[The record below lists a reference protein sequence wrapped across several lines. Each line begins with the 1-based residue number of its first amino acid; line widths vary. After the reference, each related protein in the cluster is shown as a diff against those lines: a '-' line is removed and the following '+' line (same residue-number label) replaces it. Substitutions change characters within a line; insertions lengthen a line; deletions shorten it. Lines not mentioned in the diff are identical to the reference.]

1 MRPKICKDNGVK
13 IPTSD
18 CSTCDILEQKVDALT
33 EELET
38 KQDLLTAGNHI
49 EISEDAVIS
58 ANLDDY
64 YDKTEVNTMIHGVAT
79 IQFQVVEELPEEGAG
94 NVIYLVQNGNDY
106 DQYVWSEQDGW
117 VAIGSTAVDLTDYVK
132 FTNASDVTPQMDG
145 AGASGVSSDY
155 SRADHV
161 HPSDT
166 TRAAVASPIFT
177 GTPQVSGSAPA
188 STTST
193 TQIATTAF
201 VQSAIDRRVPK
212 IVASNSASLTTA
224 NGTDTAPN
232 AAFVVPFIENKART
246 FIGYATADFDANTT
260 GQRRLDVLLN
270 GSTGIGCWVKVSAAN
285 GGHTCITV
293 PIVVRLAANQY
304 VRPTV
309 WQNSGTSLPCTLYMK
324 GIFIYD

>member
-64 YDKTEVNTMIHGVAT
+64 YDKNEVNTMIHGVAT

-106 DQYVWSEQDGW
+106 DQYVWSDEDGW
-117 VAIGSTAVDLTDYVK
+117 VAIGSTAVDLTEYVK
-132 FTNASDVTPQMDG
+132 FTDASDATPLVDG
-145 AGASGVSSDY
+145 TGASGTSPNY

-161 HPSDT
+161 HPTDT
-166 TRAAVASPIFT
+166 TRAALASPTFT
-177 GTPQVSGSAPA
+177 GTPTISGTAPA
-188 STTST
+188 SNTSNT
-193 TQIATTAF
+193 RIATTAF
-201 VQSAIDRRVPK
+201 AQSAITRRVPK
-212 IVASNSASLTTA
+212 SIVTYSATISNMSTSATRTAYTASAAGTIVGMA
-224 NGTDTAPN
+224 N
-232 AAFVVPFIENKART
+232 
-246 FIGYATADFDANTT
+246 ADFENDIVGNV
-260 GQRRLDVLLN
+260 GQRRIDAR
-270 GSTGIGCWVKVSAAN
+270 IGGNDIGAWEKVSAAN
-285 GGHTCITV
+285 GGHTAITI
-293 PIVVRLAANQY
+293 PVVARMASGQNLQIE
-304 VRPTV
+304 V
-309 WQNSGTSLPCTLYMK
+309 WHNSTHVITTTITFK
-324 GIFIYD
+324 GLFIAD

>member
-64 YDKTEVNTMIHGVAT
+64 YDKTEVNTLIQGVAN
-79 IQFQVVEELPEEGAG
+79 ISFAIVDELPETGAG
-94 NVIYLVQNGNDY
+94 NVIYLVPDGNAY
-106 DQYVWSEQDGW
+106 DQYVYSNGEW
-117 VAIGSTAVDLTDYVK
+117 VAIGSTAIDLTDYVK
-132 FTNASDVTPQMDG
+132 FSNAASVIPLMDG
-145 AGASGVSSDY
+145 TGASGVSTDY
-155 SRADHV
+155 ARADHV
-161 HPSDT
+161 HPTDT
-166 TRAAVASPIFT
+166 TRAALASPIFT
-177 GTPQVSGSAPA
+177 GTPKAPTNSTA
-188 STTST
+188 STAT

-201 VQSAIDRRVPK
+201 TQSAINRRVPK
-212 IVASNSASLTTA
+212 TIASKSGTLSAATGTNTIPDSTWGATFMNSNPS
-224 NGTDTAPN
+224 
-232 AAFVVPFIENKART
+232 T
-246 FIGYATADFDANTT
+246 FIGFATADFDANTT

-270 GSTGIGCWVKVSAAN
+270 GSTGIGCWAKVSAAS

-293 PIVVRLAANQY
+293 PIVIRLAANQY
-304 VRPTV
+304 LRPEV
-309 WQNSGTSLPCTLYMK
+309 WQNSGSTLSCSLYMK
-324 GIFIYD
+324 GIFIFD

>member
-1 MRPKICKDNGVK
+1 MRPKICKDNGIK

-64 YDKTEVNTMIHGVAT
+64 YDKNEVNTMIHGVAT

-106 DQYVWSEQDGW
+106 DQYVWTDDGW
-117 VAIGSTAVDLTDYVK
+117 VAIGSTAVDLTEYVK
-132 FTNASDVTPQMDG
+132 FTNASSATPLMNG
-145 AGASGVSSDY
+145 TATAGTSTDY

-166 TRAAVASPIFT
+166 TKASLASPTFT
-177 GTPQVSGSAPA
+177 GTPTVSGTAPA
-188 STTST
+188 SSTST

-201 VQSAIDRRVPK
+201 TQSAINRRVPK
-212 IVASNSASLTTA
+212 TIASKSGTLSAATGTNTTPDSTWGATFMNA
-224 NGTDTAPN
+224 NPS
-232 AAFVVPFIENKART
+232 T
-246 FIGYATADFDANTT
+246 FIGFATADFDTNAT

-270 GSTGIGCWVKVSAAN
+270 GSTGIGCWAKVSAAS

-293 PIVVRLAANQY
+293 PIVIRLAANQY
-304 VRPTV
+304 LRPEV
-309 WQNSGTSLPCTLYMK
+309 WQNSGSALSCNLYMK
-324 GIFIYD
+324 GIFIFD